1 MDPNQDIDNF
11 EDILD
16 LSEVPEADESS
27 SVDDFIKELEAK
39 ERDLHITSE
48 TTFIEIAEAFEDYND
63 MPEVIAKQV
72 PVNGH
77 KAVVPPVSAKPGADS
92 ALLNEIAELKGRL
105 AKMDAERTEIFENSH
120 RRTKDFEALK
130 ARTERERID
139 TFSNQISNLAVKMLP
154 ALDNLDRALDF
165 ASVMPEEKRN
175 EFQQFFDGIVL
186 VSQQINEVLSG
197 MGIEPILTAGRTFDP
212 HFHEAVSIDETSEL
226 PPNTVSEE
234 LLRGYRIGEKVIRHS
249 MVKVTKSVPADI
261 IEMGEYGEIDFT
273 NVPAAMDEEI
283 LIAAALEP
291 AETNQIEEGE

>member
-1 MDPNQDIDNF
+1 MDPKQDTDNF

-16 LSEVPEADESS
+16 ISEVAEADESS

-39 ERDLHITSE
+39 ERDLHITSD
-48 TTFIEIAEAFEDYND
+48 TTFIEIAEAFEEYND

-72 PVNGH
+72 PANGH
-77 KAVVPPVSAKPGADS
+77 KAVFSPVTANSADS
-92 ALLNEIAELKGRL
+92 ALLKEVSELKNKL
-105 AKMDAERTEIFENSH
+105 AKMEAERTEIFENSH
-120 RRTKDFEALK
+120 RRTKDFESLK

-139 TFSNQISNLAVKMLP
+139 TFSSQISNLAIKMLP

-165 ASVMPEEKRN
+165 ASAMQEEKRI

-197 MGIEPILTAGRTFDP
+197 MGIKPILTVGRTFDP

-234 LLRGYRIGEKVIRHS
+234 LLRGYRIGERVIRHS
-249 MVKVTKSVPADI
+249 MVKVTKAAPVDT
-261 IEMGEYGEIDFT
+261 IEAGAYGEIDFT
-273 NVPAAMDEEI
+273 DALAVVDDGTFTVE
-283 LIAAALEP
+283 ALEP
-291 AETNQIEEGE
+291 AETNRIKEAE